1 MITNISIKNYKSI
14 VNANLPLGRFNVL
27 IGENGCGKSNLLESV
42 TMAAAAESNKLE
54 FEYFANRGIRLVPPK
69 LMLPAF
75 PEVEADK
82 VEITIEDGKRREYK
96 IRYDDNLESP
106 KWVDENYHLKEYDLG
121 KVFGES
127 SSVRIEQLM
136 EHFEKIT
143 PQDGTRT
150 VFSIGEGSMLIKDTN
165 RAIEQF
171 LVYAPEE
178 SKLRQL
184 TEKNRIHPLGRQGE
198 GLLDYIID
206 LSSSDSGISTLN
218 EITENLRILD
228 WFDDFGISGSNKYEN
243 DILLKDRYT
252 EDTLTLFTQHS
263 ANEGFLYLLFYFT
276 LLTSKQTPK
285 FFAIENID
293 SALNPKLCR
302 ELVGRMVALAKKH
315 DKQLIVT
322 THNPAILDGLD
333 MNDEEQRLLVVS
345 RNTDGYTKV
354 RAIENSK
361 LAKSE
366 KPLSELW
373 TKGFIG
379 GLPNNF

>member
-1 MITNISIKNYKSI
+1 MIKNISIKNYKSI
-14 VNANLPLGRFNVL
+14 VDAKLPLGRFNVL
-27 IGENGCGKSNLLESV
+27 IGENGCGKSNLLEAI

-54 FEYFANRGIRLVPPK
+54 FEYFANRGIRLVSQK

-82 VEITIEDGKRREYK
+82 IEITVDDEKRREYK
-96 IRYDDNLESP
+96 IRYNEQLESP
-106 KWVDENYHLKEYDLG
+106 QWVDENYHIQDYDL
-121 KVFGES
+121 KS
-127 SSVRIEQLM
+127 SPFDVVQLM
-136 EHFEKIT
+136 DHFDKIA
-143 PQDGTRT
+143 PKDGTRI
-150 VFSIGEGSMLIKDTN
+150 VYSIGKGAMLVRDTN

-171 LVYAPEE
+171 LVYTPEE

-198 GLLDYIID
+198 GLLDYIVN
-206 LSSSDSGISTLN
+206 LSSSDNGISTLN
-218 EITENLRILD
+218 EITDNMRILD
-228 WFDDFGISGSNKYEN
+228 WFDDFGISNLKKYES

-276 LLTSKQTPK
+276 LLTSKQTPQ

-302 ELVGRMVALAKKH
+302 ELVGRMVALAKKYN
-315 DKQLIVT
+315 KQLIVT

-345 RNTDGYTKV
+345 RNTDGYTRV
-354 RAIENSK
+354 RPIENEK
-361 LAKSE
+361 MVKSE